1 MLKDSFFF
9 FAKKLAPD
17 ILHVFMLWFNFIM
30 IWILFSFVSNTLS
43 NTTIPKDKGKWNLN
57 QG

>member
-9 FAKKLAPD
+9 FAEKLAPD
-17 ILHVFMLWFNFIM
+17 ILHVFMLRFNFIM

-43 NTTIPKDKGKWNLN
+43 NTTIPKNKENEI
-57 QG
+57 

>member
-9 FAKKLAPD
+9 FAEKLAPD
-17 ILHVFMLWFNFIM
+17 ILHVIMLWYQFYHDLNFIFLCFKH
-30 IWILFSFVSNTLS
+30 IIKHYHTQ
-43 NTTIPKDKGKWNLN
+43 KQGKWNLN

>member
-9 FAKKLAPD
+9 FTEKLAPD
-17 ILHVFMLWFNFIM
+17 ILHVFMLRFNFIM

-43 NTTIPKDKGKWNLN
+43 NTTIPKNKGKWNLN